1 MRLTRIRAADFRN
14 LTFADVSTDA
24 PRVFLL
30 GDNGQ
35 GKTNLLEAA
44 ALVSSFRSFRTT
56 DIAPLVRSGCTEARL
71 RLDVRLSSV
80 ENAEIEIRLAKG
92 SRKAP
97 STLGNSRPSS
107 SAPTT
112 FVSCAVRPLTVVA
125 GSMLPSA
132 ARMPLISPQSAT
144 TAAPSTGVTH
154 S

>member
-71 RLDVRLSSV
+71 RLDALRLI
-80 ENAEIEIRLAKG
+80 AEGPGADDE
-92 SRKAP
+92 P
-97 STLGNSRPSS
+97 D
-107 SAPTT
+107 
-112 FVSCAVRPLTVVA
+112 
-125 GSMLPSA
+125 
-132 ARMPLISPQSAT
+132 PLIVFEVSAT
-144 TAAPSTGVTH
+144 HKEAPVERP
-154 S
+154 

>member
-56 DIAPLVRSGCTEARL
+56 DIAPLVRCGLHRGPPAPR
-71 RLDVRLSSV
+71 RPPFPGGKRRGRDPPRQ
-80 ENAEIEIRLAKG
+80 RLA
-92 SRKAP
+92 
-97 STLGNSRPSS
+97 
-107 SAPTT
+107 
-112 FVSCAVRPLTVVA
+112 
-125 GSMLPSA
+125 
-132 ARMPLISPQSAT
+132 
-144 TAAPSTGVTH
+144 
-154 S
+154 

>member
-44 ALVSSFRSFRTT
+44 ALVSSFRSFRTN

-71 RLDVRLSSV
+71 RLDVRLSPE

-92 SRKAP
+92 SRKGLLNGTPVA
-97 STLGNSRPSS
+97 SVAQHLG
-107 SAPTT
+107 
-112 FVSCAVRPLTVVA
+112 
-125 GSMLPSA
+125 
-132 ARMPLISPQSAT
+132 
-144 TAAPSTGVTH
+144 
-154 S
+154 

>member
-56 DIAPLVRSGCTEARL
+56 DIAPLVRSGCAEARL
-71 RLDVRLSSV
+71 RLDV
-80 ENAEIEIRLAKG
+80 
-92 SRKAP
+92 
-97 STLGNSRPSS
+97 
-107 SAPTT
+107 
-112 FVSCAVRPLTVVA
+112 
-125 GSMLPSA
+125 
-132 ARMPLISPQSAT
+132 
-144 TAAPSTGVTH
+144 
-154 S
+154 

>member
-14 LTFADVSTDA
+14 LTFADVVTDA

-56 DIAPLVRSGCTEARL
+56 DISPLVRAGCAEARL
-71 RLDVRLSSV
+71 RLDVRLSPTDQ
-80 ENAEIEIRLAKG
+80 AEIELRLAKG
-92 SRKAP
+92 SRKALLNGTRSARSP
-97 STLGNSRPSS
+97 SIWVSSRPSS

-112 FVSCAVRPLTVVA
+112 SASSAVRLPTDAA
-125 GSMLPSA
+125 GSTLRSA
-132 ARMPLISPQSAT
+132 APMHPT
-144 TAAPSTGVTH
+144 
-154 S
+154 